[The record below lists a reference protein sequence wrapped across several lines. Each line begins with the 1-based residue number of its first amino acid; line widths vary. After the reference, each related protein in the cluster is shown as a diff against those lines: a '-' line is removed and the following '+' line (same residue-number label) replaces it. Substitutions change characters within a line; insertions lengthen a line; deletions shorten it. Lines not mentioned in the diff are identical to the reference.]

1 MAWAGMNMSQSD
13 DDDDYEYNI
22 ADEDLSEQHY
32 TLPENFPWTLRC
44 HSNDIKV
51 ITEQSKKKHSKF

>member
-1 MAWAGMNMSQSD
+1 MSQS
-13 DDDDYEYNI
+13 DDDYEYNI

-51 ITEQSKKKHSKF
+51 ITEQSKKKKSKF